1 MQIWWDIIRHTLFHS
16 FSSNTPYIS
25 SDRSKTQKVCVSFK
39 MSCSTISLQNAH
51 CHTIN
56 HFPSDSEYTTMGN
69 TYRPNSVYT
78 PLTQVYSIGAC
89 NMRVRT
95 CTHTRARQK
104 QWWIHSIN
112 QNRLS
117 FDIWPTYLQSI
128 ASNYF
133 LVQQNQTKRR
143 RNLFPYVG

>member
-1 MQIWWDIIRHTLFHS
+1 MMDIIRHTLFHS

-25 SDRSKTQKVCVSFK
+25 SDRSKTQKVCLSFK

-69 TYRPNSVYT
+69 TYRPNSIYT

-95 CTHTRARQK
+95 CTHTRAKQKTVMNSQYQQK
-104 QWWIHSIN
+104 QAII
-112 QNRLS
+112 
-117 FDIWPTYLQSI
+117 
-128 ASNYF
+128 
-133 LVQQNQTKRR
+133 
-143 RNLFPYVG
+143 